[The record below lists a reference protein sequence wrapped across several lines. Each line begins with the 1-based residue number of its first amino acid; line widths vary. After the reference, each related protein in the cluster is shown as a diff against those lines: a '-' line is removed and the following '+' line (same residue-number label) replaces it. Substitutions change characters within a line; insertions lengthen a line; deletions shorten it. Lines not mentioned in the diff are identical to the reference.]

1 MRGLASL
8 FGHFFV
14 EICAPL
20 KPINSTIQQ
29 IRPLVGVNN
38 QIIMSNSS
46 QTKES
51 PVVRKK
57 KKKRS
62 INWRQIL
69 IVGGL
74 IIALFSMLAPDV
86 SRLFSGAGS
95 NRTTYSPPSSNSAR
109 ANSAP
114 TTNNETMPEPKFQ
127 KEGELYFQNPATGK
141 AISKIDIEKADT
153 EVDRQFG
160 LMFRKSM
167 PEDQGM
173 LFLFETS
180 EQQSFWMRNTYIPLD
195 IMFVDE
201 NGVITTIH
209 ENAKPQNDA
218 SLPSNGP
225 AKYVVEVVGG
235 YAQKHGIKVGDKV
248 NWQ

>member
-1 MRGLASL
+1 
-8 FGHFFV
+8 
-14 EICAPL
+14 
-20 KPINSTIQQ
+20 
-29 IRPLVGVNN
+29 
-38 QIIMSNSS
+38 MSNPS

-51 PVVRKK
+51 TVPKKK

-74 IIALFSMLAPDV
+74 LIALFSMVAPDI
-86 SRLFSGAGS
+86 SRLFSSAGS
-95 NRTTYSPPSSNSAR
+95 NRTTYTSASSSNSTS
-109 ANSAP
+109 NPAP
-114 TTNNETMPEPKFQ
+114 VKNAEPMPEPKFQ
-127 KEGELYFQNPATGK
+127 KEGELYFQKAGGGK
-141 AISKIDIEKADT
+141 AFSKIEIEKADT

-173 LFLFETS
+173 LFLFEAS

-209 ENAKPQNDA
+209 ENAKPQNDT

-225 AKYVVEVVGG
+225 AKYVVEVNGG
-235 YAQKHGIKVGDKV
+235 YAKKYGIEVGDKIS
-248 NWQ
+248 WQ